1 MHTRFSDGAFTV
13 DQILD
18 MAEKNGVATMS
29 ITDHD
34 TMGAYPYAIEEGKKR
49 GIEVIAGTEL
59 SCELEGHDIHILGYF
74 LDYTDPALVEALEK
88 LRNARYYRAKA
99 MVEKLNE
106 QGVDLRFETVLRYA
120 DGGAIGRP
128 HIASALV
135 HEELVY
141 SFKEAFDTYIGYN
154 SPAYVEKM
162 QLTPKECFQLIYKA
176 GGVPI
181 LAHPGVTAVDH
192 LIPQLI
198 EDGLAGLEVYHA
210 EHNGAARRRYANIC
224 RTNRLLFTGGSD
236 FHCFTHKPHQV
247 EVGGPD
253 LRPSLAEGLK
263 QHYYSFVEKN
273 V

>member
-1 MHTRFSDGAFTV
+1 
-13 DQILD
+13 
-18 MAEKNGVATMS
+18 MS